1 MSRFNT
7 FLLTILL
14 LQIFVASAI
23 YFSHQPAEVDPVHTV
38 LLEVKK
44 EQIDRISLVDETNRQ
59 TTLEK
64 VAGQWLLPDY
74 YNLPANQ
81 HKVTNMLNTLAT
93 TQSGWP
99 VATTESA
106 RQRFKLAEGHF
117 NKKLVLSHGD
127 EPLQTLYLGT
137 SPGFRQLHV
146 RRNEEKEIYVV
157 KLNSHDF
164 PTQQA
169 NWLDNTLLQLN
180 GDITRLE
187 GPDYAFLRSEQQWL
201 TEKGEGE
208 AMNEEIDKLALA
220 LSQITI
226 QSAEEPPSSE
236 AAYTLEATVG
246 ENVFRYH
253 FFEDDNTLYIQ
264 RNDYEPVFKI
274 SKSDYEK
281 ITKKTATQLV
291 KHDANDVQPES
302 QATHAT
308 ISEDNPDS
316 VQSSSPEDKAAEN
329 EAESGKN

>member
-7 FLLTILL
+7 FLLTVLL
-14 LQIFVASAI
+14 LQIFVAGAI
-23 YFSHQPAEVDPVHTV
+23 YFNHQPAEVDPVHTV

-44 EQIDRISLVDETNRQ
+44 EQIDRISLVDEDNKQ
-59 TTLEK
+59 TILEK

-81 HKVTNMLNTLAT
+81 HKVTNMLSTLAT

-117 NKKLVLSHGD
+117 NKKLVLYHGD
-127 EPLQTLYLGT
+127 DPVQTLYLGT

-146 RRNEEKEIYVV
+146 RSNEEKEIYAV
-157 KLNSHDF
+157 KLNSHNF

-169 NWLDNTLLQLN
+169 NWLDNTLLQLS
-180 GDITRLE
+180 GEITRLE
-187 GPDYAFLRSEQQWL
+187 GSDYAFLRSEQQWL

-208 AMNEEIDKLALA
+208 ALNEEIDKLALT

-226 QSAEEPPSSE
+226 QSAEEPPTSE
-236 AAYTLEATVG
+236 AVYTLEATVG
-246 ENVFRYH
+246 DNVFTYH
-253 FFEDDNTLYIQ
+253 FFENNNTHYIQ
-264 RNDYEPVFKI
+264 RNDYKPAFKI

-281 ITKKTATQLV
+281 ITQQTAKQLI
-291 KHDANDVQPES
+291 KHDTNDVQLES

-308 ISEDNPDS
+308 AREDRPGS
-316 VQSSSPEDKAAEN
+316 VPSGSAEN